1 MQRAEGGSVPWRGD
15 ADGWH
20 AHRHRRRTG
29 SAESRIRHS
38 WVRKAIQH
46 MDGMNVSYGPETWVY
61 VRNDER
67 IPWHDE
73 RQDGRPSAHDV

>member
-1 MQRAEGGSVPWRGD
+1 
-15 ADGWH
+15 
-20 AHRHRRRTG
+20 
-29 SAESRIRHS
+29 
-38 WVRKAIQH
+38 